1 MEEQQTWRDLLGK
14 IISNAQEKQR
24 IAKTLG
30 VNPVTL
36 LRWATNKS
44 NPRQDNLRQLVDT
57 LPGYRQQLIE
67 LVAKEYPQIFGDIN
81 KSEDIPLEIPSTFYA
96 HVLNAHTTTPAM
108 LRASSVCTL
117 ILQQILAHLDPR
129 HLGMLVAIAQCVT
142 PKSDCSVHS
151 LRQTVYR
158 GTYPWNTLNEQVVFY
173 GAESQ
178 IGQAISS
185 GHAVV
190 TQSKE
195 EKRRLYPI
203 HFVDEEESSAAF
215 PILIAGRAAG
225 CLYIASTRRD
235 YFSHARLA
243 LIQCYTDLM
252 VLAFEERD
260 FYSLDKIELRVMP
273 EPYKQQ
279 PHIIGLQQN
288 IIQKMLRSAQEGKAI
303 TRPEAELLVWQETE
317 ERLLHER

>member
-1 MEEQQTWRDLLGK
+1 MEEQQTWRELLGN
-14 IISNAQEKQR
+14 IISNAYEKQR
-24 IAKTLG
+24 IAKVLG

-36 LRWATNKS
+36 NRWATNKS
-44 NPRQDNLRQLVDT
+44 NPRQDNLRQLFDT
-57 LPGYRQQLIE
+57 LPNYRHQLIE
-67 LVAKEYPQIFGDIN
+67 LVAKEYPQVFGDIN
-81 KSEDIPLEIPSTFYA
+81 KTEELPLEIPSTFYA

-117 ILQQILAHLDPR
+117 ILQQILVHLDPR
-129 HLGMLVAIAQCVT
+129 HSGMLVAVTQCVP
-142 PKSDCSVHS
+142 PKSGCSVHS

-158 GTYPWNTLNEQVVFY
+158 GTYPWNTLNEQVMFY

-178 IGQAISS
+178 VGQAISA

-190 TQSKE
+190 TQNKE
-195 EKRRLYPI
+195 EKRQLYPI
-203 HFVDEEESSAAF
+203 HFTEEEESSAAF
-215 PILIAGRAAG
+215 PILMAGHAAG

-235 YFSHARLA
+235 YFSHPRLA

-252 VLAFEERD
+252 VLSFEEYD

-273 EPYKQQ
+273 ERHKQQ
-279 PHIIGLQQN
+279 SHIIGLQQN
-288 IIQKMLRSAQEGKAI
+288 IIQKMLRSAQAGRAI

-317 ERLLHER
+317 ETLLHER